1 MIDPR
6 IQLKNRHLAAV
17 LAFLIPG
24 AGHAYQGR
32 WFKAAIFSSF
42 VLGLFF
48 WGMSLGEWQ
57 VVYAR
62 FSTSDQV
69 PGRSREKTIG
79 YLSQVAVGIPAL
91 PALIQ
96 SQRYAR
102 TSSDERAGEPDEFPM
117 HRTHFNGSVKI
128 DSAAGHWEGPVSGQ
142 LDLEFNEG
150 PFGKEI
156 QGVLKVQEPA
166 DHRGQELTLA
176 GNVELGP
183 RLAASA
189 ALVASREFGPP
200 NSAYSS
206 TRRAFKSRIIEQRNQ
221 FASPVGEIQGSIPRN
236 FWDWYQV
243 PLQDDA
249 LQDLNRRLGRRY
261 EIALLFTWIA
271 GLLNVLAIWDAYEG
285 PAYGYGD
292 ESELPDGSPIPSTD
306 VPANAVAVAE
316 KVPTGA

>member
-69 PGRSREKTIG
+69 PGRSRDKTIG

-102 TSSDERAGEPDEFPM
+102 SNSDERAGEPHEFPM
-117 HRTHFNGSVKI
+117 QTLFEGLVKF
-128 DSAAGHWEGPVSGQ
+128 DSAAGRWEGPVSGP
-142 LDLEFNEG
+142 LRLGIEDG

-156 QGVLKVQEPA
+156 RGVLKVQEPA

-206 TRRAFKSRIIEQRNQ
+206 TRRAFRSRVIEQRGQ
-221 FASPVGEIQGSIPRN
+221 LDSPVGEIQGSVPRK

-243 PLQDDA
+243 PLQEDA

-292 ESELPDGSPIPSTD
+292 ESESPDGPPAPSTD
-306 VPANAVAVAE
+306 VPVNAVAVAE
-316 KVPTGA
+316 KVPAGA